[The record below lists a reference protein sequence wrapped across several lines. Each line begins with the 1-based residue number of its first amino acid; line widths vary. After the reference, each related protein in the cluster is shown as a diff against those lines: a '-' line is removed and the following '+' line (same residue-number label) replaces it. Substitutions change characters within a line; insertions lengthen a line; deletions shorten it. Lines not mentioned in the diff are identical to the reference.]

1 MWRGIN
7 IPHQLG
13 YKDLCII
20 QLPLVNELS
29 FISLASR
36 VIIEYVYTF
45 CFVAI
50 ATRISGWQKNFVA
63 NYNVASYCPVLQVD
77 LGQDSMF
84 PDRRTTYY
92 PIISYY
98 TLYQYTILGE
108 AVVLF

>member
-1 MWRGIN
+1 M
-7 IPHQLG
+7 G

-36 VIIEYVYTF
+36 VIVEYVYTL

-63 NYNVASYCPVLQVD
+63 NYNVFLIA
-77 LGQDSMF
+77 MF
-84 PDRRTTYY
+84 YKLILDRILCFRIDGRLTILLSPTIHYTN
-92 PIISYY
+92 ISY
-98 TLYQYTILGE
+98 LVKQ
-108 AVVLF
+108 

>member
-7 IPHQLG
+7 QLG

-36 VIIEYVYTF
+36 VIVEYGYTL

-50 ATRISGWQKNFVA
+50 ATRISAWQKNFVA
-63 NYNVASYCPVLQVD
+63 NYNAAFYCPVLQVD
-77 LGQDSMF
+77 LAQDSMF
-84 PDRRTTYY
+84 PDRRMTYY
-92 PIISYY
+92 PIIPYH
-98 TLYQYTILGE
+98 TLYQEVILGE